1 MAEFISHYL
10 FGQEIL
16 PLMPKAAQNAATT
29 YKAAFN
35 WGLQGPDPF
44 FYHALALGSLFKN
57 MLI

>member
-1 MAEFISHYL
+1 MYNNKRLFSPFEGRTYKMAEFISHYL

-35 WGLQGPDPF
+35 W
-44 FYHALALGSLFKN
+44 
-57 MLI
+57 